1 MPHMKFS
8 TFISLL
14 AGGFLQGSAV
24 AATTIFTDLSQSSSV
39 GDISYTSPEE
49 DTVNGFATGVISS
62 LVSTTDGDRYPSSV
76 TLSLNL
82 SAMRDAVQEAGF
94 SNTLLVDL
102 RTSESETSGSIGLM
116 LTTDGLKFSWQGS
129 AWSPQYV
136 TLDSLQNLSYTVEG
150 SDYVT
155 LTLVAA
161 AQAEGTKGT
170 KLLDA
175 EGEGVVCNNGVSFT
189 YGGLTS
195 TNNYQTVLVNT
206 KYITGMGITP
216 GVATP
221 EEIVAATKSL
231 AVPEPATASLSLLGL
246 VALMARRRR
255 RD

>member
-14 AGGFLQGSAV
+14 AGGLLQGSAV
-24 AATTIFTDLSQSSSV
+24 AATTIFTDLSQSSSG

-49 DTVNGFATGVISS
+49 GSVNGFATGTISS
-62 LVSTTDGDRYPSSV
+62 AVSASGDRHPSSV

-82 SAMRDAVQEAGF
+82 SAMRDAVQEPGF

-116 LTTDGLKFSWQGS
+116 LTTDGLKFSWEGN

-161 AQAEGTKGT
+161 AWAEGTKGT

-175 EGEGVVCNNGVSFT
+175 EGEGVVCSNGVSFT

-195 TNNYQTVLVNT
+195 TQNYQAVFVNT

>member
-14 AGGFLQGSAV
+14 AGGLLQGSAV

-62 LVSTTDGDRYPSSV
+62 LVSTTDTDRYPSSV

-102 RTSESETSGSIGLM
+102 RTSESEIFGSIGLM

-161 AQAEGTKGT
+161 AQAKGT

-175 EGEGVVCNNGVSFT
+175 EGEGVVCNNGLSFT

-195 TNNYQTVLVNT
+195 SKNYQTVLVNT

>member
-1 MPHMKFS
+1 MKFS

-14 AGGFLQGSAV
+14 AGGLLQGSAV

-49 DTVNGFATGVISS
+49 GTVNGFATGAISS
-62 LVSTTDGDRYPSSV
+62 EVSAGGERHPSSV

-82 SAMRDAVQEAGF
+82 SAMRDAVQEADF

-102 RTSESETSGSIGLM
+102 RTSESSTDGSIGLM
-116 LTTDGLKFSWQGS
+116 LTTDGLKFSWQGN

-136 TLDSLQNLSYTVEG
+136 AYVALDSLQNLSYTVEG

-195 TNNYQTVLVNT
+195 TQNYQTVLVNT

-221 EEIVAATKSL
+221 EEIVAATRSL